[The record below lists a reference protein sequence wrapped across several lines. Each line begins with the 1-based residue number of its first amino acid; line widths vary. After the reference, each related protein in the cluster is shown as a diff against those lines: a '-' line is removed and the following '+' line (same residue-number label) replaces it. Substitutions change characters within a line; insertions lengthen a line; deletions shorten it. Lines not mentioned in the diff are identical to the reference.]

1 MSTRYKVTYE
11 HQDGDVK
18 KREEVILES
27 ENEPSDEEAHEA
39 VLQDLAMM
47 KTPGTGVDGVAKFD
61 IIRIAPADE

>member
-47 KTPGTGVDGVAKFD
+47 KLP
-61 IIRIAPADE
+61 APA